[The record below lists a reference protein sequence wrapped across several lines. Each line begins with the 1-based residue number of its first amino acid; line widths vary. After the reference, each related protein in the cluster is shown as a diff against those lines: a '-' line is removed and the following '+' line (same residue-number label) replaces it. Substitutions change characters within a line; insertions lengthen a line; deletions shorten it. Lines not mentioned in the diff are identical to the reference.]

1 MSTGDRN
8 VTDQALERASVDSAT
23 RFKPSWI
30 AGVVAA
36 VLVLYVLPNLLSDY
50 WLRTF
55 ISAVSLAI
63 CSLSASL
70 IFAQLGMVSLA
81 QFGLLGVGGWFA
93 LRISHGFNVP
103 FEISLLTGGV
113 AAAVVGLIVGLP
125 ALRMRGLYLAII
137 TLMMAGAI
145 QVLIS
150 AFGFPDGGPGILG
163 KSETVRVMMARPLL
177 AQGDEA
183 YFRYALIV
191 LALCYGVVFL
201 HVRGRPGRAW
211 AMIRRSEVC
220 AIACGV
226 DIVWYKV
233 WAFTLAGFL
242 AGIAG
247 GLLAGAVG
255 QLDGSAFP
263 ASQSIMVFALTIVG
277 GAYSWAGPLFAGL
290 MLRGFP
296 SLLNDY
302 HVDGN
307 IATMVFGVGL
317 LHALITAPQGMA
329 GQVGDAVGALRRL
342 VSPQKGPKAS

>member
-1 MSTGDRN
+1 MSTGEKP
-8 VTDQALERASVDSAT
+8 VTDQTLERSGLESAT
-23 RFKPSWI
+23 GVKPAWI
-30 AGVVAA
+30 VAA
-36 VLVLYVLPNLLSDY
+36 VIAAAALYLLPNLLSDY

-63 CSLSASL
+63 CCLSVSL

-81 QFGLLGVGGWFA
+81 QYGLMGVGGWFA
-93 LRISHGFNVP
+93 LRFSHGTGLP
-103 FEISLLTGGV
+103 FELALLVGGF
-113 AAAVVGLIVGLP
+113 AAAFVGLIVGLP

-145 QVLIS
+145 QVLLS
-150 AFGFPDGGPGILG
+150 AFSFPDGGPGILG
-163 KSETVRVMMARPLL
+163 KSTTVRVMMARPLA
-177 AQGDEA
+177 AQEDAA

-191 LALCYGVVFL
+191 LALCYGLVYL

-233 WAFTLAGFL
+233 WAFTLSGFL

-247 GLLAGAVG
+247 GLLAGGVG
-255 QLDGSAFP
+255 QLDGLAFP

-290 MLRGFP
+290 LLRAFP
-296 SLLNDY
+296 ALLNDF

-307 IATMVFGVGL
+307 IATMVFGAGL

-329 GQVGDAVGALRRL
+329 GQAGDAIGALRRL
-342 VSPQKGPKAS
+342 AGRNRGTKPA

>member
-1 MSTGDRN
+1 MSIGEGQ
-8 VTDQALERASVDSAT
+8 VTEPTQMGSGIGVAARAHA
-23 RFKPSWI
+23 SWI
-30 AGVVAA
+30 AGAVIALAA
-36 VLVLYVLPNLLSDY
+36 LYVLPDLLSDY

-55 ISAVSLAI
+55 ISAISLGI
-63 CSLSASL
+63 CCLSASL
-70 IFAQLGMVSLA
+70 LFAQLGMVSLA

-93 LRISHGFNVP
+93 LRISHGLGVP
-103 FEISLLTGGV
+103 FEIALLTGG
-113 AAAVVGLIVGLP
+113 AAAAIVGVIVGLP

-163 KSETVRVMMARPLL
+163 KSSTARMMMARPWL
-177 AQGDEA
+177 AAGDEA
-183 YFRYALIV
+183 YFRYAIV
-191 LALCYGVVFL
+191 VFALCYALVYA
-201 HVRGRPGRAW
+201 HIRARPGRAW

-242 AGIAG
+242 AGISG
-247 GLLAGAVG
+247 GLLAGGVG
-255 QLDGSAFP
+255 QLDGLAFP

-277 GAYSWAGPLFAGL
+277 GAYSWLGPIIAGL
-290 MLRGFP
+290 MLRALP
-296 SLLNDY
+296 ALLNDF

-307 IATMVFGVGL
+307 IATMVFGAGL
-317 LHALITAPQGMA
+317 LHALITAPQGVA
-329 GQVGDAVGALRRL
+329 GQLADAGRAMNRRL
-342 VSPQKGPKAS
+342 ANRKART